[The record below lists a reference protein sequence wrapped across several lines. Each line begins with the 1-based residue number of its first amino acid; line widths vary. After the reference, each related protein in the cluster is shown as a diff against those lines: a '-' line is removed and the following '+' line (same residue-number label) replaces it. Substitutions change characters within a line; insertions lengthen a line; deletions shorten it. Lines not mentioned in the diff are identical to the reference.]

1 MATTEHPTERDGT
14 PSDELIEARGVAAA
28 IDRSMAVVTF
38 DVDGHVLTG
47 NRNFLETMGYA
58 LDEVVGEHHRMFCA
72 PEHAASAEYAAFWRR
87 LAAGEFVGGEFR
99 RRARDGEDVWLQ
111 ATYNPILDGE
121 GRTVK
126 IVKVASDVT
135 AEKARNAAF
144 EAKVAAIDRSQA
156 VIEFELDG
164 TIVAA
169 NDRFLQTVGYGLD
182 EIVGRHHRIFCA
194 PEDAE
199 THDYREFWERLRAG
213 NFEDGVFKRRRKD
226 GATLWLR
233 ATYNPILDADG
244 RPVRIVKFAT
254 DVTEVRL
261 RSAEFEGRSAAI
273 DRAQA
278 VIEFDLEGHVLTAN
292 ENFLKTMG
300 YPLAQVQGKHHRMF
314 CEPEYTATEEYRRF
328 WERLAQGE
336 YVTGEFKRVAK
347 DGREVWLQ
355 ATYNPILD
363 VDGAPVKFVKFA
375 VDVTADRL
383 ATAEVEG
390 KLEAVER
397 AQAVVEFD
405 LDGNVLRANDNF
417 LRAMGY
423 SAREI
428 VGQHHSLFC
437 TQDYVVSEEYRDFW
451 LRLGKGEFYSGRF
464 HRVGKF
470 GRDVHIQAAYNPIF
484 DLSGNVA
491 KVVKYAYDI
500 TAQVEREGRIAQHTA
515 EMTAS
520 AKNLAGS
527 IDQVVSSSQTATD
540 LAQQTGV
547 DADRGVEALR
557 ASLEAIDR
565 IQSSSASI
573 GAHVR
578 VMSEIASQTN
588 LLAFNASIEA
598 ARAGEHGVGFSVVAG
613 EVRKLAER
621 AADAA
626 QQITALI
633 EESSERVAKGAEV
646 SKRAE
651 TAFERIVASV
661 EQTNDVIGRIS
672 DATKD
677 QQEASRE
684 VTQLIHRIAESDVL
698 A

>member
-1 MATTEHPTERDGT
+1 MATTEHPTDRNPVLT
-14 PSDELIEARGVAAA
+14 DELIEARGVAAA

-38 DVDGHVLTG
+38 DVDGHVLSG

-58 LDEVVGEHHRMFCA
+58 LDEVAGQHHRMFCS

-99 RRARDGEDVWLQ
+99 RRRRSGEDVWLQ
-111 ATYNPILDGE
+111 ATYNPILDDD

-126 IVKVASDVT
+126 VVKVAADVT

-144 EAKVAAIDRSQA
+144 EAKVAAIDRAQA

-164 TIVAA
+164 TIVSA
-169 NDRFLQTVGYGLD
+169 NEHFLQTVGYGLE

-194 PEDAE
+194 PEDADAHE
-199 THDYREFWERLRAG
+199 YREFWDRLRAG
-213 NFEDGVFKRRRKD
+213 HYEHGLFKRRRKD
-226 GATLWLR
+226 GATLWLQ

-244 RPVRIVKFAT
+244 RPVRIVKFAS
-254 DVTEVRL
+254 DVTDARL
-261 RSAEFEGRSAAI
+261 RSAEFEGRAAAI

-278 VIEFDLEGHVLTAN
+278 VIEFDLEGHVLAAN
-292 ENFLKTMG
+292 DNFLETMG

-314 CEPEYTATEEYRRF
+314 CEPAYSGTEEYRRF

-336 YVTGEFKRVAK
+336 YVTGEFKRIAK

-363 VDGAPVKFVKFA
+363 VDGEPVKFVKFA

-383 ATAEVEG
+383 AAAEVEG

-500 TAQVEREGRIAQHTA
+500 TAQVEREERIAQHTA

-520 AKNLAGS
+520 AKHLAGS
-527 IDQVVSSSQTATD
+527 IDQVVASSQTATD

-621 AADAA
+621 ASDAA

-633 EESSERVAKGAEV
+633 EESSERVARGAEV

-661 EQTNDVIGRIS
+661 EQTNGVIGRIS
-672 DATKD
+672 DATRD

-684 VTQLIHRIAESDVL
+684 VTQLIHRIAESDVR